1 MTPMGPQDLD
11 RAVTE
16 AVRAL
21 RALAGLDWEVPAAG
35 LEWSC
40 RETAVHLAGDLSGFA
55 AQLAGRVADGWL
67 PLVVGAAPE
76 TTPAGLADLVEAGG
90 RLLSAAVRSAR
101 HDDRAWHPAG
111 TAGPDGFA
119 AMGAA
124 ELLLHT
130 HDITHGLGTTGWQG
144 SGDTARLV
152 LDRLFPHAPRSAE
165 GGPWGSL
172 LAATGRADLPGLPRR
187 RNWRWYNDPVPGV
200 GVVLCEISPSAAAD
214 LYEGGDGGFVWPGD
228 GPGEGTRIA
237 SGMVGLAREVGEY
250 RPGWGPYAIVRLS
263 DRRAIGGVG
272 FHGAPDPDGHAEV
285 GYDLVPSARGNGHAT
300 EALRALAGRAFGQ
313 PGLTELHAT
322 VEEGN
327 LPSHG
332 VVARVGFHPAG
343 SGEDGVRYV
352 LRRPEAAS

>member
-11 RAVTE
+11 RAVSD

-21 RALAGLDWEVPAAG
+21 RAVAHLDWSVPAAA

-40 RETAVHLAGDLSGFA
+40 RDTAVHLAGDLTGFA
-55 AQLAGRVADGWL
+55 AQLAGRVTGAYL
-67 PLVVGAAPE
+67 PLVVDAAPG
-76 TTPAGLADLVEAGG
+76 TPPGGLVDLVEASG
-90 RLLSAAVRSAR
+90 RLLSAAVLAAGE
-101 HDDRAWHPAG
+101 DVWAWHPAG
-111 TAGPDGFA
+111 PAGPDGFA

-130 HDITHGLGTTGWQG
+130 HDIVHGLGDTDWQG
-144 SGDTARLV
+144 SADTAGPV

-172 LAATGRADLPGLPRR
+172 LVATGRADLPGLPRR
-187 RNWRWYNDPVPGV
+187 RGWRWYNDPVPGV
-200 GVVLCEISPSAAAD
+200 GIVLCEISPSAAAD
-214 LYEGGDGGFVWPGD
+214 LYEGGDGGFHWPEE

-250 RPGWGPYAIVRLS
+250 HPGWGPYAIVRLS
-263 DRRAIGGVG
+263 DRRAIGGMG

-285 GYDLVPSARGNGHAT
+285 GYDLVPSARGHGHAT
-300 EALRALAGRAFGQ
+300 EALRALAALAFAR
-313 PGLTELHAT
+313 PGLTELHAV

-332 VVARVGFHPAG
+332 VVARAGFERAG
-343 SGEDGVRYV
+343 SGEDGVRYR
-352 LRRPEAAS
+352 LRRPEAAA